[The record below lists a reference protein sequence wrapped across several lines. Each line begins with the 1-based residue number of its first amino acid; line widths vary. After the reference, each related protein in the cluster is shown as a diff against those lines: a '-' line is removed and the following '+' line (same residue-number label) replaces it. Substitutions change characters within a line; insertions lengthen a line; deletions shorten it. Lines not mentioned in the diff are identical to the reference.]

1 MNTDDRTVLTAG
13 SVAAVLGVGA
23 GVAEILAG
31 TVTWAGNK
39 NDPTTL
45 GWVTIGLGVVI
56 GAASLSATRTRR
68 PGAHL
73 GAAATLLVC
82 ALLGLTTAG
91 LAWIPAAVAA
101 TVACALLVRRPRP
114 AGAWRAVI
122 RAQWAPALVVVLSL
136 IYLAFGIVARD
147 RVGLLGIA
155 GAVTAC
161 TALALHRRSHRVAAA
176 VAMVLAA
183 VPFAVATAWSVVT
196 PLTAVLMLAI
206 GLPYVLG
213 HPHTISSNT
222 ISSAGGTS

>member
-1 MNTDDRTVLTAG
+1 MNTDDRTLLTVG
-13 SVAAVLGVGA
+13 SIAALLGVGA

-56 GAASLSATRTRR
+56 AAASLLATRTRR
-68 PGAHL
+68 PGAQL
-73 GAAATLLVC
+73 ASAAALAVC

-91 LAWIPAAVAA
+91 LAWIPAVVAA
-101 TVACALLVRRPRP
+101 IVACVLVVRRPRP

-122 RAQWAPALVVVLSL
+122 SAQWAPALVVVLSL
-136 IYLAFGIVARD
+136 IYLTFGIVARD

-155 GAVTAC
+155 GAAVAC
-161 TALALHRRSHRVAAA
+161 AALALHNRSHRAAA
-176 VAMVLAA
+176 GALVLAA
-183 VPFAVATAWSVVT
+183 VPFAVATPWSVVT

-213 HPHTISSNT
+213 HRHT

>member
-1 MNTDDRTVLTAG
+1 MNSGDRTLLAAG
-13 SVAAVLGVGA
+13 SIAAVLGVGA
-23 GVAEILAG
+23 GVAEIVAG

-39 NDPTTL
+39 NDPTAL
-45 GWVTIGLGVVI
+45 GWVTIGLGIVI
-56 GAASLSATRTRR
+56 GAASLAATRTRR
-68 PGAHL
+68 PGARL
-73 GAAATLLVC
+73 VAAATLLVC

-101 TVACALLVRRPRP
+101 MVACALIVRRPRP

-122 RAQWAPALVVVLSL
+122 RAQWTAVLVVVLSF

-155 GAVTAC
+155 GAVAAC
-161 TALALHRRSHRVAAA
+161 IALALHGRSHRAAAA
-176 VAMVLAA
+176 VVMVVAA
-183 VPFAVATAWSVVT
+183 VPFAVATAWTVVM

-213 HPHTISSNT
+213 HSRPMTSTGGIS
-222 ISSAGGTS
+222 

>member
-1 MNTDDRTVLTAG
+1 MNTQDRTLLTTG
-13 SVAAVLGVGA
+13 SIAALLGVGA

-45 GWVTIGLGVVI
+45 GWVTVGLGLVI
-56 GAASLSATRTRR
+56 GAASLSATRPRR
-68 PGAHL
+68 PGAQL
-73 GAAATLLVC
+73 GAAAILLVC
-82 ALLGLTTAG
+82 ALLGFTTAG
-91 LAWIPAAVAA
+91 SAWIPAAVAA
-101 TVACALLVRRPRP
+101 MVAFALVVRRPRP

-155 GAVTAC
+155 GAVAAC
-161 TALALHRRSHRVAAA
+161 IALALHGRSHRAAAAA
-176 VAMVLAA
+176 VMVLAA
-183 VPFAVATAWSVVT
+183 VPFAAATAWSVVT

-206 GLPYVLG
+206 GLPYVLA
-213 HPHTISSNT
+213 HPHTISPS
-222 ISSAGGTS
+222 GGTS

>member
-1 MNTDDRTVLTAG
+1 MAAG
-13 SVAAVLGVGA
+13 SIAAVLGVGA
-23 GVAEILAG
+23 RVAEILAG

-45 GWVTIGLGVVI
+45 GWVTVGLGVVI
-56 GAASLSATRTRR
+56 GAASLLVTRKRR
-68 PGAHL
+68 PGAQL
-73 GAAATLLVC
+73 GSAATLLVC

-91 LAWIPAAVAA
+91 LAWVPAAVATSA
-101 TVACALLVRRPRP
+101 ACALVVHRSRP

-122 RAQWAPALVVVLSL
+122 GAQWAPALVVVLSL
-136 IYLAFGIVARD
+136 IYPAFGIVAGD

-161 TALALHRRSHRVAAA
+161 TALALHRRSHGAAA

-183 VPFAVATAWSVVT
+183 VPFAAATAWSVVT

-213 HPHTISSNT
+213 HSHPISST
-222 ISSAGGTS
+222 GGTS

>member
-1 MNTDDRTVLTAG
+1 MSTDDRALLTAG
-13 SVAAVLGVGA
+13 SIAALLGVGA
-23 GVAEILAG
+23 GVAEMLAG
-31 TVTWAGNK
+31 TVAWAGNK

-56 GAASLSATRTRR
+56 AAASVLATRTQR

-73 GAAATLLVC
+73 ASAAALLVC

-91 LAWIPAAVAA
+91 LVWIPAAVAA
-101 TVACALLVRRPRP
+101 TVACALVVRRPRP

-122 RAQWAPALVVVLSL
+122 SAQWAPALVVVLSL
-136 IYLAFGIVARD
+136 IYLAFGIVAGD

-155 GAVTAC
+155 GAAVAC
-161 TALALHRRSHRVAAA
+161 AALTLHHRSHRAAA
-176 VAMVLAA
+176 VALVLAA

-213 HPHTISSNT
+213 HPHTISSV
-222 ISSAGGTS
+222 GGTP

>member
-1 MNTDDRTVLTAG
+1 MNRDDRTLVAAG
-13 SVAAVLGVGA
+13 SVAALLGVGA
-23 GVAEILAG
+23 GVAEIVAG

-56 GAASLSATRTRR
+56 GAASLAATRTRR
-68 PGAHL
+68 PGARL

-91 LAWIPAAVAA
+91 SAWIPAAVAA
-101 TVACALLVRRPRP
+101 TVAFVLVVRRPRP

-155 GAVTAC
+155 GAVAAC
-161 TALALHRRSHRVAAA
+161 IALALHGRSHRSAAA
-176 VAMVLAA
+176 VVLVAAA
-183 VPFAVATAWSVVT
+183 VPFAVATAWTVVM
-196 PLTAVLMLAI
+196 PVTAVLMLAI
-206 GLPYVLG
+206 GLPHVLSR
-213 HPHTISSNT
+213 PHSIP
-222 ISSAGGTS
+222 SAGGAS